1 MPTIQ
6 RCGVS
11 IIKKKQ
17 HAWNEVI
24 CVSPHQCHQSKFIPK
39 TNCSLTFP
47 EMKAPLASTREIIS
61 VGPLTSRRLHAQSF
75 CYVQLFVTPCTV
87 ACQAPLSI
95 EFSRQE
101 PWSGLL
107 FPSQGVML
115 TQGSNPHLLH
125 QQVDSLPPH
134 HLGSPFYSWK
144 NAKEEKLGQM
154 LYYVISHESK
164 QTS

>member
-1 MPTIQ
+1 MFLLLKRNNTPEMKSF
-6 RCGVS
+6 VL
-11 IIKKKQ
+11 
-17 HAWNEVI
+17 
-24 CVSPHQCHQSKFIPK
+24 SPHQCHQSKFIPK

-87 ACQAPLSI
+87 ACQASLSI

-134 HLGSPFYSWK
+134 HLGSPFYS
-144 NAKEEKLGQM
+144 
-154 LYYVISHESK
+154 
-164 QTS
+164 